1 METRASLA
9 FFATPGKLRM
19 SPTSQTE
26 QKLSR
31 NEVARTPSWCKNIK
45 VSFHSSLALLVN
57 LQFGCSARHSYHV
70 ACNFKSKREA
80 PKDYGRIYFLKKSIL
95 YIYTLN
101 INKSWPIS
109 MGRMGSMISARKV
122 EGLTGEG
129 KWKTSA
135 EFRWISTFE
144 RPGACWL
151 ACPLSK
157 SSQVGSWRKSG
168 PHRCQSHPSKNF
180 WDGYQHGEIARKL

>member
-70 ACNFKSKREA
+70 ACNFKSKRKA
-80 PKDYGRIYFLKKSIL
+80 PKDYGRIYFLKRSIL
-95 YIYTLN
+95 YIYISN

-109 MGRMGSMISARKV
+109 MGMDGFHDFSSKGWGIHWR
-122 EGLTGEG
+122 GEMENFG
-129 KWKTSA
+129 
-135 EFRWISTFE
+135 RISTFE

-151 ACPLSK
+151 DCPLSK

-180 WDGYQHGEIARKL
+180 

>member
-70 ACNFKSKREA
+70 ACNFKSKRKA
-80 PKDYGRIYFLKKSIL
+80 PKDYGRIYFLKRSIL
-95 YIYTLN
+95 YIYIKYQQIMAHFNGYGWVPWFQLERLRD
-101 INKSWPIS
+101 SL
-109 MGRMGSMISARKV
+109 ARGNGKLRPNFHLWTSRCMLVGLSSV
-122 EGLTGEG
+122 E
-129 KWKTSA
+129 K
-135 EFRWISTFE
+135 
-144 RPGACWL
+144 
-151 ACPLSK
+151 
-157 SSQVGSWRKSG
+157 
-168 PHRCQSHPSKNF
+168 
-180 WDGYQHGEIARKL
+180 